1 MAGFKETPRQKMIG
15 MMYLVL
21 TALLA
26 LNVSK
31 EILDAFVIVNESVEK
46 TSQNF
51 SKKVSDLHDEFEVQY
66 SQNKEKVAPF
76 YNSATKADQL
86 SHSLIDYID
95 SVKFH
100 VIAETEGIP
109 FDTAKITT
117 LGDIDGK
124 DNYVTPSRILVGEEG
139 FTKAMGY
146 ELQRRIDAYRV
157 DMLSLIAPKDTAGFK
172 LGLETDQVYRDA
184 DGVRQNWVRHNFYHT
199 ILAADV
205 TIFNKLVNEVRNA
218 EYDVVSYL
226 MAGITKKDFKFNSV
240 TAKILPKSVFIF
252 QGDPFEAE
260 VIVAAV
266 DNNSQ
271 PEVDYV
277 MGVEEWNDNLKN
289 SAINIKG
296 DSGIVRLKIPTAN
309 KEPKRYSFAGR
320 IGIQRPNNAGMEYHN
335 FNSSFYVAEPSANVS
350 ATKMNVFYRGVD
362 NPIKIS
368 AAGVPRSELEYN
380 IDGDGKIVKKE
391 DGLVV
396 NGLLKKQVQNVTV
409 NVFSGSGADRKDLGK
424 QEFRVKDLPDPD
436 VYVRGMTGKDQV
448 GKQGFLVNPYLLC
461 ALPEYVNFEYNYKV
475 VSFTM
480 LITRGGD
487 TFPKHSNSA
496 TLTQEMKDF
505 IKNARKGAMVV
516 FTNIQVQGPIK
527 RRDVGSFVIKL
538 I

>member
-31 EILDAFVIVNESVEK
+31 EILEAFVIVNESVEK

-51 SKKVSDLHDEFEVQY
+51 SKKVNDLHDEFTVQY
-66 SQNKEKVAPF
+66 SQNKEKVGPF
-76 YNSATKADQL
+76 YNRATKADQL
-86 SHSLIDYID
+86 SQDLISFID
-95 SVKFH
+95 SVKFY
-100 VIAETEGIP
+100 VVAETEGLP
-109 FDTAKITT
+109 YDTAKITT

-124 DNYVTPSRILVGEEG
+124 DNYDVPSRILVGEEG
-139 FTKAMGY
+139 FTRAKGY
-146 ELQRRIDAYRV
+146 VLQRRIDAYRAE
-157 DMLSLIAPKDTAGFK
+157 MLSLIAPKDTADFK
-172 LGLETDQVYRDA
+172 LGLETNQDYRDA

-205 TIFNKLVNEVRNA
+205 TIFNKLINEVRNA

-226 MAGITKKDFKFNSV
+226 MAGITKQDFKFNSV
-240 TAKILPKSVFIF
+240 TAKILPKSVFVF

-260 VIVAAV
+260 IIVAAV
-266 DNNSQ
+266 DDNSK
-271 PEVDYV
+271 PVVDYV
-277 MGVEEWNDNLKN
+277 MGVDEFTDNLI
-289 SAINIKG
+289 SSSINIQG
-296 DSGIVRLKIPTAN
+296 DSGIVRLQIPTSN

-320 IGIQRPNNAGMEYHN
+320 IGIQKPNNGGMEYHN
-335 FNSSFYVAEPSANVS
+335 FSSSFFVAEPSANVA

-368 AAGVPRSELEYN
+368 AAGVPASELEYR
-380 IDGDGKIVKKE
+380 IVGDGKIVETE

-396 NGLLKKQVQNVTV
+396 NGLLKKQVQSVTV
-409 NVFSGSGADRKDLGK
+409 NVFSGSGADRKELGE